1 MRRPEATN
9 TILAFLQLLRRT
21 YHFFFACNLI
31 SKHFRSDTWFFF
43 NVNIQMQPT
52 KLNRSNDFRFF
63 LSQFFFFTF
72 LSQHWSCLHTRE
84 FFILICSQFV
94 MQYHQISVT
103 YYGIFSE
110 LIVSLKSLCLP
121 HEIFTDFR
129 VSSCNE
135 QFSSLGIFFSMCAHE
150 IGPEYI
156 ELSMTCLVK

>member
-1 MRRPEATN
+1 
-9 TILAFLQLLRRT
+9 
-21 YHFFFACNLI
+21 
-31 SKHFRSDTWFFF
+31 
-43 NVNIQMQPT
+43 MQPT

-135 QFSSLGIFFSMCAHE
+135 QISSLGFFSMCAHE

-156 ELSMTCLVK
+156 ELSMTCLVKWKSVETTYSCCDTLKIASANSTLFFVYLLCQK